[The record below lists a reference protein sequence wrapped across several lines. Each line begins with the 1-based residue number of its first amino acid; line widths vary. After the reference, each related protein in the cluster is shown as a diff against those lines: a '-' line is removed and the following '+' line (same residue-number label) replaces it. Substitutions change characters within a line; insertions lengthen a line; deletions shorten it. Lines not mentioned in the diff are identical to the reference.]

1 MFKKEEIDSFM
12 EMCRIESVDSI
23 KEAKKI
29 LMGKR
34 RPGMDIDGVVK
45 NTVEGLKKKEYIISY
60 GNPDQ
65 IKGLRK
71 EAKDGSL

>member
-1 MFKKEEIDSFM
+1 MT
-12 EMCRIESVDSI
+12 
-23 KEAKKI
+23 
-29 LMGKR
+29 
-34 RPGMDIDGVVK
+34 VVK